1 MIIKK
6 LAKLVKKTHYL
17 GITSTTNE
25 QSQQWLGGN
34 WGLYDISDLPSI
46 TYEQACAMFDFS
58 AKTIDKTWDDND
70 GAWILAKRL
79 KRPANSEDLK
89 PTKSKYTPHS
99 SEMKR

>member
-46 TYEQACAMFDFS
+46 TERGY
-58 AKTIDKTWDDND
+58 
-70 GAWILAKRL
+70 LPKRL